1 MHNLYSLLTQYGNQI
16 SLDSKDEFGANKYIK
31 WTEENFTYVKYNP
44 RNNFNR
50 WGLSLTSYDGGMTG
64 IPDLD
69 SLHQYNIENNT
80 TIEESEFNVP
90 TPAFLENHSIQDFLG
105 PYKDHIFRT
114 HILKLDPGGFF
125 PPHRDFRGSNFNSVR
140 LISPL
145 VNPCPFI
152 LENKLLNWQQGRL
165 YFLDTA
171 KVHSLFN
178 TFTRPSYWL
187 VANVAL
193 NEDSFKII
201 TDNFEHK

>member
-16 SLDSKDEFGANKYIK
+16 SLKSKDEFGANKYIK

-64 IPDLD
+64 IQDLD

-90 TPAFLENHSIQDFLG
+90 TPAFLENERIQDFLG

-125 PPHRDFRGSNFNSVR
+125 PKHRDFRGSNFNSVR

-145 VNPCPFI
+145 VNQCPFI
-152 LENKLLNWQQGRL
+152 LEDKLLNWQQGKL

-178 TFTRPSYWL
+178 TSTLPSYWL

-201 TDNFEHK
+201 TDNFEQK

>member
-16 SLDSKDEFGANKYIK
+16 SLKSKDEFGANKYIK

-90 TPAFLENHSIQDFLG
+90 TPAFLENERIQDFLG

-125 PPHRDFRGSNFNSVR
+125 PKHRDFRGSNFNNVR

-145 VNPCPFI
+145 VNQCPFI
-152 LENKLLNWQQGRL
+152 LEDKLLNWQQGKL

-178 TFTRPSYWL
+178 TSTLPSYWL

-201 TDNFEHK
+201 TDNFEQK